1 MRLLVITLVLAL
13 SSPALAELSSH
24 KACRELF
31 ELWKADN
38 EQRIARVMEVAFDG
52 AECREGGV
60 YGNPERTDAP
70 YLSWKKYMSEFVL
83 SREFRGDLRE
93 LKDKYPEVWKR
104 IGYRPYSEAE
114 AWADGFYK
122 DIGVG
127 IVTWKGN
134 WTRITDGPPPVGWTS
149 AGTDSQGRAVD
160 SSGELTTGSP
170 DWFRYFW
177 IPVILATI
185 VGAWIQCKADCGG
198 AFAFA
203 GIVVLYGYV
212 TDPWQVFYCFVSIY
226 VVLILV
232 AWFALKLVASGLG
245 FGGSKS

>member
-1 MRLLVITLVLAL
+1 MRLLIATLIL
-13 SSPALAELSSH
+13 SMSFPALAELPEH

-31 ELWKADN
+31 ELWRADN
-38 EQRIARVMEVAFDG
+38 KEKIERRLEIAFLG
-52 AECREGGV
+52 SECRVGGIEG
-60 YGNPERTDAP
+60 NAERFDAP
-70 YLSWKKYMSEFVL
+70 YLAWKKYMSEIVL
-83 SREFRGDLRE
+83 YQEFKGDLRE
-93 LKDKYPEVWKR
+93 MKDKYPEVWKR
-104 IGYRPYSEAE
+104 IGYSPFSEAE
-114 AWADGFYK
+114 AWASGFYK

-127 IVTWKGN
+127 VVTWKGN
-134 WTRITDGPPPVGWTS
+134 WTRITDGPPPEGWVS
-149 AGTDSQGRAVD
+149 AGTDAQGRAVD

-198 AFAFA
+198 ALAFA
-203 GIVVLYGYV
+203 GIVVLYGYM

-226 VVLILV
+226 VVLILI
-232 AWFALKLVASGLG
+232 AWFALKLVVSGLG